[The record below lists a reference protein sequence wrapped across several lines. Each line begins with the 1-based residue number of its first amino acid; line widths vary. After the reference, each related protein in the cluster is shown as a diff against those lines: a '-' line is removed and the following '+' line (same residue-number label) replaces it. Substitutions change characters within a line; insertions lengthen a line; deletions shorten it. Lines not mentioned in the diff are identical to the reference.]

1 MTNQKQS
8 SKRQTIV
15 IAILAVLLV
24 GMLAFNVTYA
34 FFTDKQTNTDSFEF
48 GTIELKDTNTT
59 NGVVE
64 VYRGND
70 ALKTP
75 VMPGDIIKGNF
86 GLQVTDESESAYVR
100 YKIEASA
107 DTSALV
113 GEGFERFAVASEGDT
128 PVIAY
133 INGEL
138 VQAVIANGSG
148 DVTVYN
154 DGKASDSV
162 DTDLATKIKAYKGFT
177 TYTEGDTKTVI
188 TFKANAVEMVTTG
201 VVATVMNYTSENQA
215 GTEVTDETLKNAAI
229 QKGAELAAT
238 VDARISDIETAIKG
252 INNAFQAT
260 LAGLKTDDYIVAGDG
275 WIYKKAAMD
284 KNSGVESVAVS
295 YTLPIETGNAL
306 QGITVNFALD
316 IDAVQA
322 ANTSSAVS
330 YDKHTGW
337 SALNDG
343 AKSADAVKV
352 FYAALYAHDEIYA
365 K

>member
-34 FFTDKQTNTDSFEF
+34 FFTDKQTNTDSFKF

-59 NGVVE
+59 NGVVK
-64 VYRGND
+64 VFRGD
-70 ALKTP
+70 KELTTP
-75 VMPGDIIKGNF
+75 VMPGDIIKGDF
-86 GLQVTDESESAYVR
+86 GLEVTDESESAYVR

-113 GEGFERFAVASEGDT
+113 GEGFERFAVASDADT

-138 VQAVIANGSG
+138 VQAVIASDTG

-154 DGKASDSV
+154 DGQASEAG
-162 DTDLATKIKAYKGFT
+162 TDLAKAIKEYKGFT
-177 TYTEGDTKTVI
+177 TYIEGDTKTVI
-188 TFKANAVEMVTTG
+188 TFKANESGMVTTG
-201 VVATVMNYTSENQA
+201 VVATVMNYTSENQD

-238 VDARISDIETAIKG
+238 VDARISDIETAIDG

-260 LAGLKTDDYIVAGDG
+260 LAGLKDTDYIVAGDG

-284 KNSGVESVAVS
+284 KNSDVESVAVS

-322 ANTSSAVS
+322 ANTSSAVDYS
-330 YDKHTGW
+330 KHAGW
-337 SALNDG
+337 SALKED
-343 AKSADAVKV
+343 AQSVDAVKV
-352 FYAALYAHDEIYA
+352 FYAALYAHGEIYA

>member
-34 FFTDKQTNTDSFEF
+34 FFTDKQTNTDSFKF

-59 NGVVE
+59 NGVVK
-64 VYRGND
+64 VFRGD
-70 ALKTP
+70 KELTTP
-75 VMPGDIIKGNF
+75 VMPGDIIKGDF
-86 GLQVTDESESAYVR
+86 GLEVTDESESAYVR

-113 GEGFERFAVASEGDT
+113 GEGFERFAMASEGNT

-133 INGEL
+133 INGEF
-138 VQAVIANGSG
+138 VQAVIASGAG

-162 DTDLATKIKAYKGFT
+162 DTDLAKAIKEYKGFT

-188 TFKANAVEMVTTG
+188 TFKANENTG
-201 VVATVMNYTSENQA
+201 VVATVKNYTSENQD

-238 VDARISDIETAIKG
+238 VDARISDIETAIDG

-260 LAGLKTDDYIVAGDG
+260 LAGLKDTDYIVAGDG

-284 KNSGVESVAVS
+284 KNSDVESVAVS

-322 ANTSSAVS
+322 ANTSSAVDYS
-330 YDKHTGW
+330 KHAGW
-337 SALNDG
+337 SALKED
-343 AKSADAVKV
+343 AQSVDAVKV
-352 FYAALYAHDEIYA
+352 FYAALYAHGEIYA

>member
-34 FFTDKQTNTDSFEF
+34 FFTDKQTNTDSFKF
-48 GTIELKDTNTT
+48 GTIELNPTNTAS
-59 NGVVE
+59 GIIDVK
-64 VYRGND
+64 RGDGIVN
-70 ALKTP
+70 P
-75 VMPGDIIKGNF
+75 VMPGDKIEGAFNVNLKD
-86 GLQVTDESESAYVR
+86 TSEDAFVR

-113 GEGFERFAVASEGDT
+113 GEGFERFAVASEVDT

-133 INGEL
+133 INGAL
-138 VQAVIANGSG
+138 VQAVIASGTG
-148 DVTVYN
+148 DVTVYK
-154 DGKASDSV
+154 DGQASEAG
-162 DTDLATKIKAYKGFT
+162 TDLAKAIKEYKGFT

-188 TFKANAVEMVTTG
+188 TFKANENTS
-201 VVATVMNYTSENQA
+201 VVATVKNYTSENQA
-215 GTEVTDETLKNAAI
+215 ETEVTDETLKNAAI

-238 VDARISDIETAIKG
+238 VDARINDIETAIDG

-275 WIYKKAAMD
+275 WVYKKDAITKTASAE
-284 KNSGVESVAVS
+284 KVAVK
-295 YTLPIETGNAL
+295 YTLPLELGNAL
-306 QGITVNFALD
+306 QGVEINFNLT

-322 ANTSSAVS
+322 ANANSIKEEG
-330 YDKHTGW
+330 YNKHDGW
-337 SALNDG
+337 AALNDD
-343 AKSADAVKV
+343 AKSADAVKA
-352 FYAALYAHDEIYA
+352 FYAALYAHGEIYA